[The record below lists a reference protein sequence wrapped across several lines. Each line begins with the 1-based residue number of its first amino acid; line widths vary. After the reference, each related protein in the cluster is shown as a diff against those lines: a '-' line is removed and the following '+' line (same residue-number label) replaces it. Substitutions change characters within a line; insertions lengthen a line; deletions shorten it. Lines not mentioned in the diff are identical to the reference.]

1 MFPIE
6 TYKRAATIDEA
17 LAFMAED
24 PDLRPLAGGTD
35 ILVKLHKGKPGYA
48 GLVDIHEVSELAGVC
63 HTDGGDLIIGPG
75 TVFRQVIEDP
85 LIQTHLPVLAAALNT
100 IGGPQ
105 VRNMGT
111 IGGNL
116 CNGVPSAD
124 SAPALLALGAV
135 LTLRKKTGQRQVGV
149 ADFFQGPG
157 QVDLKPGELLTA
169 ITIPNAEY
177 TGRHGHYIKYAMR
190 DAMDIATIGCAAV
203 VKVDVAGNTLDD
215 LRLAFGVAAPVPIR
229 CPKAEDAGRGQPLDA
244 DLLSKIATAVAGDVR
259 PRDSWRAAKDFRR
272 QIIGE
277 LARRCVR
284 RAVTEAGGGL
294 P

>member
-6 TYKRAATIDEA
+6 TYRRAATIDEA
-17 LAFMAED
+17 LDLLAAD

-35 ILVKLHKGKPGYA
+35 ILVKLHKGKPGFDR
-48 GLVDIHEVSELAGVC
+48 LVDIHEVAELAGVC
-63 HTDGGDLIIGPG
+63 RTDDGDLIIGPG
-75 TVFRQVIEDP
+75 TVFRRVIEDP
-85 LIQTHLPVLAAALNT
+85 LIQTHLPVLATALNT

-124 SAPALLALGAV
+124 SAPALLSFNAV
-135 LTLRKKTGQRQVGV
+135 LTLRKKNGQRQLGV
-149 ADFFQGPG
+149 ADFFKGPG
-157 QVDLKPGELLTA
+157 DVDLKPGELLTA
-169 ITIPNAEY
+169 ITIPASEY

-190 DAMDIATIGCAAV
+190 EAMDIATIGCAAV
-203 VKVDVAGNTLDD
+203 VQVDQDRLSD

-229 CPKAEDAGRGQPLDA
+229 CPKAEAAAKGQPLDA
-244 DLLSKIATAVAGDVR
+244 DLLDQIAAAVLGDVR
-259 PRDSWRAAKDFRR
+259 PRDSWRAAREFRR
-272 QIIGE
+272 QIIFE

-284 RAVTEAGGGL
+284 QAVTHAGGGL

>member
-6 TYKRAATIDEA
+6 TYKKAATIEEA

-35 ILVKLHKGKPGYA
+35 ILIKLHKGKKGYA
-48 GLVDIHEVSELAGVC
+48 RLVDIHDVSELAGV
-63 HTDGGDLIIGPG
+63 HRTDGGDLIIGPG
-75 TVFRQVIEDP
+75 TAFRQVIEDP
-85 LIQTHLPVLAAALNT
+85 LVQTHLPVLATALAT

-116 CNGVPSAD
+116 ANGVPSAD
-124 SAPALLALGAV
+124 SAPALLALGAA
-135 LTLRKKTGQRQVGV
+135 LTLRKKSSQRQVGV
-149 ADFFQGPG
+149 ADFFKGPG

-169 ITIPNAEY
+169 ITIPSAEY
-177 TGRHGHYIKYAMR
+177 SGRHGHYIKYAMR

-203 VKVDVAGNTLDD
+203 VKVDLDGNTLSD

-229 CPKAEDAGRGQPLDA
+229 CPRAEAAGKGQPLDA
-244 DLLSKIATAVAGDVR
+244 DLLDKVAAAVAGDVR
-259 PRDSWRAAKDFRR
+259 PRDSWRAAKAFRL
-272 QIIGE
+272 QIIFE

-284 RAVTEAGGGL
+284 RAVTDAGGRL